1 MSYKGNSDFTD
12 VAKVSLWVKESK
24 AGKRFLSGTI
34 TFNDQTKV
42 NITLFHNDDKRHDKS
57 PEFWGKLS
65 ATEDR
70 LGDTI
75 ILQSEDDEEQPKR
88 KAPAKRRND
97 EPEAFF

>member
-1 MSYKGNSDFTD
+1 MAYDNSFVD

-34 TFNDQTKV
+34 TFNDGTKV
-42 NITLFHNDDKRHDKS
+42 NISLFHNDDKKHDKS

-70 LGDTI
+70 LGDKI
-75 ILQSEDDEEQPKR
+75 ILEAEEDGSAKKRQAPK
-88 KAPAKRRND
+88 KQESGND
-97 EPEAFF
+97 FF